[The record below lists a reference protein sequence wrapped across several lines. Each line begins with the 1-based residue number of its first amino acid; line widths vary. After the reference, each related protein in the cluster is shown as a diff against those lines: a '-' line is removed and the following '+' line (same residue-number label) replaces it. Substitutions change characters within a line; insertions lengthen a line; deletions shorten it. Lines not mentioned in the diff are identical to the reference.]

1 MSAIAV
7 LLLAAGPDLAAEATR
22 EAAREECAEQQA
34 SDDEIVVCARRGG
47 RSRYR
52 LPPSDGAFDP
62 RGPKASVSRERSRWI
77 EDGDTGIQSCS
88 PVGIGGWTGCM
99 QKQWRRQRQQEG
111 WYG

>member
-1 MSAIAV
+1 MSLIAL
-7 LLLAAGPDLAAEATR
+7 LLLAAGPDLSAEATR
-22 EAAREECAEQQA
+22 EAAREECAQA
-34 SDDEIVVCARRGG
+34 QDPDESVVCAPRGG

-99 QKQWRRQRQQEG
+99 QKEWRRQRQQEG